1 MFGVSNIYPAPEVT
15 RAEMILKGNLKMLIK
30 YLSKQDFM
38 EEITNKPDNNL
49 YKSIKEL
56 VESDMFSIRVF
67 DQYQTYDTE
76 DIVKFIR
83 NCIETN
89 KYNLDINVQNN
100 VIYVYK
106 IQS

>member
-1 MFGVSNIYPAPEVT
+1 
-15 RAEMILKGNLKMLIK
+15 MLIK

-38 EEITNKPDNNL
+38 EEITNKFDNNL
-49 YKSIKEL
+49 YESIKEL

-67 DQYQTYDTE
+67 DQYQIYDTE
-76 DIVKFIR
+76 DIVRSIK

-100 VIYVYK
+100 AVYVYK
-106 IQS
+106 IQP

>member
-1 MFGVSNIYPAPEVT
+1 
-15 RAEMILKGNLKMLIK
+15 MLIK

-38 EEITNKPDNNL
+38 EEVTNKLDNNL
-49 YKSIKEL
+49 YESIKEL

-67 DQYQTYDTE
+67 DQYQIYDTE
-76 DIVKFIR
+76 DIVRSIR

-100 VIYVYK
+100 AVYVYK
-106 IQS
+106 IQP

>member
-1 MFGVSNIYPAPEVT
+1 
-15 RAEMILKGNLKMLIK
+15 MLIK

-38 EEITNKPDNNL
+38 EEITNKLDNNL
-49 YKSIKEL
+49 YESVKEL

-67 DQYQTYDTE
+67 DQYQIYDTE
-76 DIVKFIR
+76 DIVRSIR

-100 VIYVYK
+100 AVYVYK
-106 IQS
+106 IQP

>member
-1 MFGVSNIYPAPEVT
+1 
-15 RAEMILKGNLKMLIK
+15 MLIK

-38 EEITNKPDNNL
+38 EEITNKLGNNL
-49 YKSIKEL
+49 YESIKEL

-67 DQYQTYDTE
+67 DQYQIYDAE
-76 DIVKFIR
+76 DIVRSIR

-100 VIYVYK
+100 AVYVYK
-106 IQS
+106 IQP

>member
-1 MFGVSNIYPAPEVT
+1 
-15 RAEMILKGNLKMLIK
+15 MLIR
-30 YLSKQDFM
+30 YLSKQDFI
-38 EEITNKPDNNL
+38 EEITNKPNSNL
-49 YKSIKEL
+49 YEFIKEL

-67 DQYQTYDTE
+67 DQYQIYDTE
-76 DIVKFIR
+76 DIVRLIR
-83 NCIETN
+83 KCIEIN

>member
-1 MFGVSNIYPAPEVT
+1 
-15 RAEMILKGNLKMLIK
+15 MLIK
-30 YLSKQDFM
+30 YLSKQDFI

-49 YKSIKEL
+49 YESIKEL

-67 DQYQTYDTE
+67 DQYQIHNME
-76 DIVKFIR
+76 AIVKLIR
-83 NCIETN
+83 NCIEIN

>member
-1 MFGVSNIYPAPEVT
+1 
-15 RAEMILKGNLKMLIK
+15 MLIK

-38 EEITNKPDNNL
+38 EEVTNKLGNNL
-49 YKSIKEL
+49 YESIKEL

-67 DQYQTYDTE
+67 DQYQIYDTE
-76 DIVKFIR
+76 DIVRSIR

-100 VIYVYK
+100 SVYVYK
-106 IQS
+106 IQP

>member
-1 MFGVSNIYPAPEVT
+1 
-15 RAEMILKGNLKMLIK
+15 MLIK
-30 YLSKQDFM
+30 YLSKQDFI

-49 YKSIKEL
+49 YESIKEL

-67 DQYQTYDTE
+67 DQYQIYNTE
-76 DIVKFIR
+76 AIVKLIR
-83 NCIETN
+83 NCIEIN

-100 VIYVYK
+100 AIYVYK

>member
-1 MFGVSNIYPAPEVT
+1 
-15 RAEMILKGNLKMLIK
+15 MLIK
-30 YLSKQDFM
+30 YLSKQDFI

-49 YKSIKEL
+49 YESIKEL

-67 DQYQTYDTE
+67 DQYQIYNTE
-76 DIVKFIR
+76 AIIKLIR
-83 NCIETN
+83 NCIEIN

>member
-1 MFGVSNIYPAPEVT
+1 
-15 RAEMILKGNLKMLIK
+15 MLIK
-30 YLSKQDFM
+30 YLSKQDFI

-49 YKSIKEL
+49 YESIKEL

-67 DQYQTYDTE
+67 DQYQIYDTE
-76 DIVKFIR
+76 DIVGSIR

-100 VIYVYK
+100 AVYVYK
-106 IQS
+106 IQP

>member
-1 MFGVSNIYPAPEVT
+1 
-15 RAEMILKGNLKMLIK
+15 MLIK

-38 EEITNKPDNNL
+38 EEVTNKFDNNL
-49 YKSIKEL
+49 YESIKEL

-67 DQYQTYDTE
+67 DQYQIYDTE
-76 DIVKFIR
+76 DIVRSIR

-100 VIYVYK
+100 AVYVYK
-106 IQS
+106 IQP

>member
-1 MFGVSNIYPAPEVT
+1 
-15 RAEMILKGNLKMLIK
+15 MLIK

-38 EEITNKPDNNL
+38 EEITNKLDNNL
-49 YKSIKEL
+49 YESIKGL

-67 DQYQTYDTE
+67 DQYQIYDTE
-76 DIVKFIR
+76 DIVRSIR

-100 VIYVYK
+100 AVYVYK
-106 IQS
+106 IQP

>member
-1 MFGVSNIYPAPEVT
+1 
-15 RAEMILKGNLKMLIK
+15 MLIK
-30 YLSKQDFM
+30 YLNKQDFI

-49 YKSIKEL
+49 YESIKEL

-67 DQYQTYDTE
+67 DQYQIYDTE
-76 DIVKFIR
+76 DIVRSIR

-100 VIYVYK
+100 AVYVYK
-106 IQS
+106 IQP

>member
-1 MFGVSNIYPAPEVT
+1 
-15 RAEMILKGNLKMLIK
+15 MLIK

-38 EEITNKPDNNL
+38 EEIINKLDNNL
-49 YKSIKEL
+49 YESIKEL

-67 DQYQTYDTE
+67 DQYQIYDTE
-76 DIVKFIR
+76 DIVRSIR

-100 VIYVYK
+100 AVYVYK
-106 IQS
+106 IQP

>member
-1 MFGVSNIYPAPEVT
+1 
-15 RAEMILKGNLKMLIK
+15 MLIK

-38 EEITNKPDNNL
+38 EEVTNKLSNNL
-49 YKSIKEL
+49 YESIKEL

-67 DQYQTYDTE
+67 DQYQIYDTE
-76 DIVKFIR
+76 DIVRSIR

-100 VIYVYK
+100 AVYVYK
-106 IQS
+106 IQP

>member
-1 MFGVSNIYPAPEVT
+1 
-15 RAEMILKGNLKMLIK
+15 MLIK
-30 YLSKQDFM
+30 YLSKQDFI

-49 YKSIKEL
+49 YESIKEL

-67 DQYQTYDTE
+67 DQHQIHNTE
-76 DIVKFIR
+76 AIVKLIR
-83 NCIETN
+83 NCIEIN

-100 VIYVYK
+100 AIYVYK

>member
-1 MFGVSNIYPAPEVT
+1 
-15 RAEMILKGNLKMLIK
+15 MLIK
-30 YLSKQDFM
+30 YLSKQDFI

-49 YKSIKEL
+49 YESIKEL

-67 DQYQTYDTE
+67 DQHQIYNTE
-76 DIVKFIR
+76 DIVKSIR
-83 NCIETN
+83 NCIEIN
-89 KYNLDINVQNN
+89 KYNLNINVQNN

>member
-1 MFGVSNIYPAPEVT
+1 
-15 RAEMILKGNLKMLIK
+15 MLIK
-30 YLSKQDFM
+30 YLSKQDFI
-38 EEITNKPDNNL
+38 EEITNKPNSNL
-49 YKSIKEL
+49 YEFIKEL

-67 DQYQTYDTE
+67 DQYQIYDTE
-76 DIVKFIR
+76 DIVRLIR
-83 NCIETN
+83 KCIEIN

>member
-1 MFGVSNIYPAPEVT
+1 
-15 RAEMILKGNLKMLIK
+15 MLIK
-30 YLSKQDFM
+30 YLSKQDFI

-49 YKSIKEL
+49 YESIKEL

-67 DQYQTYDTE
+67 DQYQIYDTE
-76 DIVKFIR
+76 DIVRSIR

-100 VIYVYK
+100 AVYVYK
-106 IQS
+106 IQP

>member
-1 MFGVSNIYPAPEVT
+1 
-15 RAEMILKGNLKMLIK
+15 MLIK

-38 EEITNKPDNNL
+38 EEITNKLDNNL
-49 YKSIKEL
+49 YESIKEL

-67 DQYQTYDTE
+67 DQYQIYDKE
-76 DIVKFIR
+76 DIVRSIR

-100 VIYVYK
+100 AVYVYK
-106 IQS
+106 IQP

>member
-1 MFGVSNIYPAPEVT
+1 
-15 RAEMILKGNLKMLIK
+15 MLIK

-38 EEITNKPDNNL
+38 EEITNKLGNNL
-49 YKSIKEL
+49 YESIKEL

-67 DQYQTYDTE
+67 DQYQIYDTE
-76 DIVKFIR
+76 DIVRSIR

-100 VIYVYK
+100 AVYVYK
-106 IQS
+106 IQP

>member
-1 MFGVSNIYPAPEVT
+1 
-15 RAEMILKGNLKMLIK
+15 MLIK
-30 YLSKQDFM
+30 YLSKQDFI

-49 YKSIKEL
+49 YESIKEL

-67 DQYQTYDTE
+67 DQYQIYNTE
-76 DIVKFIR
+76 AIVKLIR
-83 NCIETN
+83 NCIEIN

>member
-1 MFGVSNIYPAPEVT
+1 
-15 RAEMILKGNLKMLIK
+15 MLIK

-38 EEITNKPDNNL
+38 EEITNKLDNNL
-49 YKSIKEL
+49 YESIKEL

-67 DQYQTYDTE
+67 DQYQIYDTE
-76 DIVKFIR
+76 DIVRSIR

-100 VIYVYK
+100 AVYVYK

>member
-1 MFGVSNIYPAPEVT
+1 
-15 RAEMILKGNLKMLIK
+15 MLIK
-30 YLSKQDFM
+30 YLSKQDFI

-49 YKSIKEL
+49 YESIKEL

-67 DQYQTYDTE
+67 DQYQIHNME
-76 DIVKFIR
+76 AIVKLIR
-83 NCIETN
+83 NCIEIN

-100 VIYVYK
+100 AIYVYK

>member
-1 MFGVSNIYPAPEVT
+1 
-15 RAEMILKGNLKMLIK
+15 MLIK

-38 EEITNKPDNNL
+38 EEITNKFYNNL
-49 YKSIKEL
+49 YESIKEL

-67 DQYQTYDTE
+67 DQYQIYDTE
-76 DIVKFIR
+76 DIVRSIR

-100 VIYVYK
+100 AVYVYK
-106 IQS
+106 IQP

>member
-1 MFGVSNIYPAPEVT
+1 
-15 RAEMILKGNLKMLIK
+15 MLIK

-38 EEITNKPDNNL
+38 EEITNKLGNNL
-49 YKSIKEL
+49 YESIKEL

-67 DQYQTYDTE
+67 DQYQIYDTE
-76 DIVKFIR
+76 DIVRLIR

-100 VIYVYK
+100 AVYVYK
-106 IQS
+106 IQP

>member
-1 MFGVSNIYPAPEVT
+1 
-15 RAEMILKGNLKMLIK
+15 MLIK
-30 YLSKQDFM
+30 YLSKQDFI

-49 YKSIKEL
+49 YESIKEL

-67 DQYQTYDTE
+67 DQYQIYNTE
-76 DIVKFIR
+76 DIVKSIR
-83 NCIETN
+83 NCIEIN
-89 KYNLDINVQNN
+89 KYNLNINVQNN

>member
-1 MFGVSNIYPAPEVT
+1 
-15 RAEMILKGNLKMLIK
+15 MLIK
-30 YLSKQDFM
+30 YLSKQDFI

-49 YKSIKEL
+49 YESIKEL

-67 DQYQTYDTE
+67 DQYQIYNTE
-76 DIVKFIR
+76 AIVKLIR
-83 NCIETN
+83 NCIEIN
-89 KYNLDINVQNN
+89 KYNLDINIQNN

>member
-1 MFGVSNIYPAPEVT
+1 
-15 RAEMILKGNLKMLIK
+15 MLIK

-38 EEITNKPDNNL
+38 EEITNKLDNNL

-67 DQYQTYDTE
+67 DQYQIYDTE
-76 DIVKFIR
+76 DIVRSIR

-100 VIYVYK
+100 AVYVYK
-106 IQS
+106 IQP